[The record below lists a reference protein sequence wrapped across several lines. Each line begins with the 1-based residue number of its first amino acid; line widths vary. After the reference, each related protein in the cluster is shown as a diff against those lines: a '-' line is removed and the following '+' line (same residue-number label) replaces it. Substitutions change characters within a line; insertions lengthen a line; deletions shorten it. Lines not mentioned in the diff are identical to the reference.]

1 MKGAT
6 APPPSARRRA
16 SRALG
21 EILLTGTLVTAVAA
35 LPTGAT
41 ADDPTQGG
49 LWYYTVPG
57 IDQIHASGIT
67 GEGITIAVIDGPIN
81 PDVPDLAGVTNLVVR
96 EDSFCDADGDGNP
109 EPGTGTGED
118 AEHATRMVSL
128 IAGTGT
134 GANGQP
140 GTRGVAP
147 GADVY
152 HYDKDAGGNAC
163 GLDGRDSI
171 GLAIDQ
177 AVSDGADILSLSFS
191 RSGLEPDALS
201 ALARAERAGVVVVAA
216 SNNRGGTELGWP
228 ASANGVVAVESADVD
243 QRLNP
248 EAVTNPL
255 LTVVAPGEKIHV
267 VSADAAWADYSL
279 SSGSSS
285 ATAWTAGVLAL
296 AWSAH
301 PEATGNQMIQA
312 LVRTTAQ
319 APGGEPVRIDDS
331 WGYGTVSARNLMA
344 IDPTTLPDTNPLLRD
359 TPDAEP
365 AYADIVGTG
374 PTDPPATDEPTTEP
388 DTDATAPPV
397 ADDAETPDDGI
408 DPLLLVAGIA
418 LVVLAGIGAIV
429 AVVLARRRPASSSSY
444 PTTTPPPGA

>member
-1 MKGAT
+1 MST
-6 APPPSARRRA
+6 RT
-16 SRALG
+16 SRACAT
-21 EILLTGTLVTAVAA
+21 LTAGLVLAVTAA
-35 LPTGAT
+35 LPAGAT
-41 ADDPTQGG
+41 TDDPTQGG

-67 GEGITIAVIDGPIN
+67 GAGITIAVIDGPIN
-81 PDVPDLAGVTNLVVR
+81 PGVPDLAGVTNLVVR

-147 GADVY
+147 GATVQ
-152 HYDKDAGGNAC
+152 HYAMDDGGAWC
-163 GLDGRDSI
+163 DFDGEDSI
-171 GLAIDQ
+171 ALAIDQ

-191 RSGLEPDALS
+191 GSRLEPEVLT

-228 ASANGVVAVESADVD
+228 ASANGVISVENADVNQQLGD
-243 QRLNP
+243 N
-248 EAVTNPL
+248 AVSNPL
-255 LTVVAPGEKIHV
+255 LTVVAPGIDLLV
-267 VSADAAWADYSL
+267 PNFVDGAWDRYAL
-279 SSGSSS
+279 STGSSY
-285 ATAWTAGVLAL
+285 ATVWTAGVLAL
-296 AWSAH
+296 VWSAH
-301 PEATGNQMIQA
+301 PDATGNQMIQA

-359 TPDAEP
+359 TPDADP

-374 PTDPPATDEPTTEP
+374 PTDPPATDKPTTEP
-388 DTDATAPPV
+388 STDATAPPV
-397 ADDAETPDDGI
+397 ADDADTSDGGI
-408 DPLLLVAGIA
+408 DPVLLVVGIA
-418 LVVLAGIGAIV
+418 LVVLAGIGATV
-429 AVVLARRRPASSSSY
+429 AVVLARRRPTRTSSY